1 MSFWK
6 KVNLDNIVNNHGR
19 RLIAMCKS
27 VGLYIM
33 NGRCGLDRDVGM
45 STCKNSIMQF
55 LPLICLTMC
64 FDFNVK
70 RSMPLNNSKES
81 KLLVT
86 KGRPT
91 RKPKWKPKVKAN
103 FIEKLNDISIE
114 IINLAL
120 EVVEANIEVNQNM
133 IDDVVTDIYVHP

>member
-1 MSFWK
+1 MIGFQISHFEE
-6 KVNLDNIVNNHGR
+6 LLSGIHCPIE
-19 RLIAMCKS
+19 L
-27 VGLYIM
+27 
-33 NGRCGLDRDVGM
+33 
-45 STCKNSIMQF
+45 
-55 LPLICLTMC
+55 C
-64 FDFNVK
+64 FDYNVK
-70 RSMPLNNSKES
+70 SNVPLNNSKES

-114 IINLAL
+114 NINLAL

-133 IDDVVTDIYVHP
+133 IDDVVTDIYMFIPKACSI